1 MRLKVLRIMGKYTQQ
16 EIADFLNCRQSTYSQ
31 YETNSRCIPVQTLKS
46 LAEFYDTSIDFLVD
60 FTDEQLAYP
69 RKK

>member
-1 MRLKVLRIMGKYTQQ
+1 MGKYTQQ
-16 EIADFLNCRQSTYSQ
+16 EIEDFLKCRQSTNSQ
-31 YETNSRCIPVQTLKS
+31 YETNSRCIPVQNLKS